1 MSEPVTSF
9 AATES
14 PLVAAP
20 DSPLRSMIAKHRPMA
35 MQFFRF
41 GVVGTVGFLVDTTV
55 VYGTRHWLGLI
66 GAGILSFFV
75 AATGNWFLNR
85 IWTFRGMGAGRL
97 HHQWMRF
104 LAANA
109 AGFVLNRGAYIALIA
124 TVPLCVA
131 YPVLAVAAGS
141 IAGLGVNFTLSRRLV
156 FR

>member
-1 MSEPVTSF
+1 MSEPVTRF
-9 AATES
+9 ATER
-14 PLVAAP
+14 PLVVAP
-20 DSPLRSMIAKHRPMA
+20 VAPWQGLIAKHGPLA

-41 GVVGTVGFLVDTTV
+41 GVVGTSGFVIDTAV
-55 VYGTRHWLGLI
+55 VYATRHWLGLI

-75 AATGNWFLNR
+75 AATVNWFINR
-85 IWTFRGMGAGRL
+85 IWTFKGLGAGRL

-104 LAANA
+104 LAANGV
-109 AGFVLNRGAYIALIA
+109 GFVLNRGVYIALIT

-131 YPVLAVAAGS
+131 YPVLAIAAGS